1 MAERAP
7 VFNQRTVAW
16 LVLTGVA
23 AFCAMLV
30 LMVFGDPAANDVTK
44 SSVFSRSAV
53 GHSGLAELLLAEGR
67 QVTVNRDRQARALGA
82 TDVLL
87 VLEPQTT
94 GRAGDPF
101 PALLETAFRKGAPV
115 LLALP
120 KWRGQDSREHRG
132 WVDQAWLVSP
142 ENPSAVLSAAGLEGA
157 VVSRSPAA
165 PAWRNQINSL
175 TPHLAEPQLVEHP
188 RLEPL
193 IADGPRILLGRLP
206 HRNLFVLTDPDMLA
220 NHGLHRGD
228 NAKLMLAIADRIGKA
243 IVFDETA
250 IVFDETLHG
259 FAITP
264 QLARLAFL
272 PPYLGATL
280 LALAAATLTVWRAVV
295 RFGAP
300 LDTADAGPR
309 GGHETL
315 IDNAG
320 RLLAAGGHGDH
331 VARRYAEAKVAD
343 ACRRLN
349 ITRPLSS
356 TADIIAELNAVAAR
370 RGIRARLPSAQGKQR
385 PLAFAKAHHHWTR
398 ELFDDA

>member
-16 LVLTGVA
+16 LVITGVA
-23 AFCAMLV
+23 AFCAMFV
-30 LMVFGDPAANDVTK
+30 LMVFGDPAADNVTE

-82 TDVLL
+82 TDALL

-94 GRAGDPF
+94 GRVDDPF

-120 KWRGQDSREHRG
+120 KWRGQDSRKHRG
-132 WVDQAWLVSP
+132 WVDRAWLVSP
-142 ENPSAVLSAAGLEGA
+142 ENPSAVLSAAGLEDA
-157 VVSRSPAA
+157 VVSRLPTT
-165 PAWRNQINSL
+165 PAWRNRINSL

-206 HRNLFVLTDPDMLA
+206 HRDLFVLADPDILA

-228 NAKLMLAIADRIGKA
+228 NAKLMLAIADLIGK
-243 IVFDETA
+243 A

-280 LALAAATLTVWRAVV
+280 LALAAAMLTIWRAAV
-295 RFGAP
+295 RFGTP

-356 TADIIAELNAVAAR
+356 TADTIAELNAVAIR

-385 PLAFAKAHHHWTR
+385 PLAFAKAHHRWTR

>member
-16 LVLTGVA
+16 LVITGVA

-30 LMVFGDPAANDVTK
+30 LMVFGDPAADDVTE

-67 QVTVNRDRQARALGA
+67 QVTVNRDRQARALDA
-82 TDVLL
+82 TDALL

-120 KWRGQDSREHRG
+120 KWRGRDSREHRG
-132 WVDQAWLVSP
+132 WVDRAWPVSP
-142 ENPSAVLSAAGLEGA
+142 ENPSAVLSALGLEDA
-157 VVSRSPAA
+157 VISRLPAT

-206 HRNLFVLTDPDMLA
+206 HRDLFVLADPDILA

-228 NAKLMLAIADRIGKA
+228 NAKLMLAIADLIGK
-243 IVFDETA
+243 A

-280 LALAAATLTVWRAVV
+280 LALAAAMFTIWRAAV
-295 RFGAP
+295 RFGTP

-356 TADIIAELNAVAAR
+356 TADTIAELNAVAIR

-385 PLAFAKAHHHWTR
+385 PLAFAKAHHRWTR